1 MPTLVSLFIIL
12 GLAAMNVSKVVLQT
26 TFGRKRMQTTADTVL
41 YNLYMF
47 LFAAV
52 IPGLLL
58 FTGSG
63 QISPL
68 TAAAGSAFGLLS
80 VIFQLLYLRS
90 LACGPVSLTILVVTF
105 ANIIPILYGTLF
117 LGEPM
122 TPLRAVAIV
131 LVLAAL
137 VITTYEKDTSVKK
150 AGRAWF
156 FSVAVCFLTN
166 GALMILQKYHQYSAV
181 HAERDG
187 FVLCAY
193 LAASAASVLILLLFL
208 RQRTEIST
216 SMKGKVPI
224 LLAAGCGLI
233 LGLYQKLSL
242 FMAQMLDAAFY
253 YPALQCTV
261 SLLSLFAGVM
271 LFGDRLTRRQ
281 LAGTVLGI
289 AALVILSI

>member
-1 MPTLVSLFIIL
+1 MPTLVSLLIIL
-12 GLAAMNVSKVVLQT
+12 GLSALNVSKVALQT
-26 TFGRKRMQTTADTVL
+26 TFGRRRMQTTADTVL

-58 FTGSG
+58 LSGGG

-80 VIFQLLYLRS
+80 VLFQLMYLRS
-90 LACGPVSLTILVVTF
+90 LAGGPVSLTILVVTF
-105 ANIIPILYGTLF
+105 ANIVPILYGTLF

-122 TPLRAVAIV
+122 TLPRAFAVA

-137 VITTYEKDTSVKK
+137 VITTYEKDTSGKK
-150 AGRAWF
+150 AGRAWI

-166 GALMILQKYHQYSAV
+166 GALMILQKYHQYSAAS
-181 HAERDG
+181 AERDG

-193 LAASAASVLILLLFL
+193 LAASAASVLILAFPLG
-208 RQRTEIST
+208 RRTTISA
-216 SMKGKVPI
+216 SMKGCVPI
-224 LLAAGCGLI
+224 LLGAGCGLI

-242 FMAQMLDAAFY
+242 FMAQRLDAAFY
-253 YPALQCTV
+253 YPALQCMI
-261 SLLSLFAGVM
+261 SLLSLLTGVA